1 MYREKTRTRTQSV
14 VVFYSAP
21 VRSILREI
29 TGHFA
34 TVCLEAAS
42 LNFAFAMLDLSRQNR
57 RNPSFCFSLRRR
69 VLAKPP
75 LASERKIVFSDEV
88 LQDPYPTYA
97 RMLEEGPLH
106 FVDMGGQWAVWAVFG
121 HSECSAVAKD
131 PRLSAKRAQQMIIT
145 LPPSSQ
151 AEFTELAR
159 MLGLW
164 LIFMDP
170 PEHTRLRKL
179 LNKGFSAGAIEQL
192 RPQVEHIVDQ
202 MLKPLQQ
209 GSEID
214 LMHEFAN
221 PMPVRIILEM
231 LGIPQ
236 ELRDTFVDWSRAIAV
251 FRGNPNRT
259 VEETRAAQDALIA
272 LTDFFRK
279 TVAERRRNK
288 GSDLISLLIDI
299 EEEGEVLT
307 EEELYAQCI
316 ALLFAGHE
324 TTRNLI
330 GNGMYTLLKNPQE
343 TAELREKPEMIRA
356 AVEEILR
363 FESPVQFTARVLKE
377 DIEVC
382 GQRIPKRWSILCM
395 LGAANRDPK
404 QFKEPDRLDLKRL
417 NNQHLAFSAGLHFCI
432 GAQLARLEGQVALLN
447 LVQRFPEMK
456 LNGPRPEWASTFGL
470 RGVSSLSVIM

>member
-1 MYREKTRTRTQSV
+1 LSK
-14 VVFYSAP
+14 
-21 VRSILREI
+21 EI
-29 TGHFA
+29 
-34 TVCLEAAS
+34 AS
-42 LNFAFAMLDLSRQNR
+42 GK
-57 RNPSFCFSLRRR
+57 R
-69 VLAKPP
+69 V
-75 LASERKIVFSDEV
+75 VFSDEIH
-88 LQDPYPTYA
+88 QDPYPTYA
-97 RMLEEGPLH
+97 RLHEKGPLH
-106 FVDMGGQWAVWAVFG
+106 YIDVGSKWAVWSLVG
-121 HSECSAVAKD
+121 HADCASIAKD
-131 PRLSAKRAQQMIIT
+131 PRLSAKRAKQMLLS
-145 LPPSSQ
+145 LPISRQS
-151 AEFTELAR
+151 EFSELAR

-179 LNKGFSAGAIEQL
+179 LNKGFSSAAVEGL
-192 RPQVEHIVDQ
+192 RPQVEAIVDQ
-202 MLKPLQQ
+202 MLTPLQP

-214 LMHEFAN
+214 LLREFAN

-259 VEETRAAQDALIA
+259 VDEARAAQDALVE
-272 LTDFFRK
+272 LTEFFRK

-288 GSDLISLLIDI
+288 GGDLISLLIDI

-330 GNGMYTLLKNPQE
+330 GNGMYTLLRNPQQ
-343 TAELREKPEMIRA
+343 TAELREKPEMIRS
-356 AVEEILR
+356 AVEELLR
-363 FESPVQFTARVLKE
+363 YESPVQFTARVLKE
-377 DIEVC
+377 DMEIC
-382 GQRIPKRWSILCM
+382 GQEIRKGWTVLCM

-404 QFKEPDRLDLKRL
+404 QFKDPDQLDLKRL

-447 LVQRFPEMK
+447 LLQRFPRMK
-456 LNGPRPEWASTFGL
+456 LAGPRPQWAATFGF
-470 RGVSSLSVIM
+470 RGLKSLTVTL

>member
-1 MYREKTRTRTQSV
+1 M
-14 VVFYSAP
+14 
-21 VRSILREI
+21 
-29 TGHFA
+29 
-34 TVCLEAAS
+34 
-42 LNFAFAMLDLSRQNR
+42 
-57 RNPSFCFSLRRR
+57 
-69 VLAKPP
+69 AKPP
-75 LASERKIVFSDEV
+75 VTSERKVVFSDEV
-88 LQDPYPTYA
+88 LQNPYPTYA

-106 FVDMGGQWAVWAVFG
+106 FVDIGGQWAVWAVFG
-121 HSECSAVAKD
+121 HADCSAVAKD
-131 PRLSAKRAQQMIIT
+131 PRLSAKRSQQMIIT

-151 AEFTELAR
+151 AEFSELAR

-179 LNKGFSAGAIEQL
+179 LNKGFSPAAVEGL
-192 RPQVEHIVDQ
+192 RPQVEAIVDR
-202 MLKPLQQ
+202 MLEPVKH
-209 GSEID
+209 GTEFE
-214 LMHEFAN
+214 LMKEFAN
-221 PMPVRIILEM
+221 PMPVRIISEM

-236 ELRDTFVDWSRAIAV
+236 SLHDTFVNWSRAIAL

-259 VEETRAAQDALIA
+259 VEQARAAQDALIG
-272 LTDFFRK
+272 LTNYFRE
-279 TVAERRRNK
+279 TVADRRRNK

-330 GNGMYTLLKNPQE
+330 GNGMYTLLQHPDE
-343 TAELREKPEMIRA
+343 AAELREKPEMIRT

-382 GQRIPKRWSILCM
+382 GQRIPKRWSVLCM

-404 QFKEPDRLDLKRL
+404 QFKDPNQLNLKRL
-417 NNQHLAFSAGLHFCI
+417 NNQHLAFSAGPHFCI
-432 GAQLARLEGQVALLN
+432 GAHLARLEAQVAVDTVLQRLPQLRLDPRYDSAPRG
-447 LVQRFPEMK
+447 LVFRKP
-456 LNGPRPEWASTFGL
+456 PRLCVRWD
-470 RGVSSLSVIM
+470 RD

>member
-1 MYREKTRTRTQSV
+1 LSKVIVPNKKVLFTE
-14 VVFYSAP
+14 
-21 VRSILREI
+21 EI
-29 TGHFA
+29 
-34 TVCLEAAS
+34 
-42 LNFAFAMLDLSRQNR
+42 
-57 RNPSFCFSLRRR
+57 
-69 VLAKPP
+69 
-75 LASERKIVFSDEV
+75 
-88 LQDPYPTYA
+88 LQDPYPAYA
-97 RMLEEGPLH
+97 RLHEEGPLH
-106 FVDMGGQWAVWAVFG
+106 YLDVDGKWALWSIVSHA
-121 HSECSAVAKD
+121 ECSSAAKD
-131 PRLSAKRAQQMIIT
+131 PRLSAKRSQQMILS
-145 LPPSSQ
+145 LPLSSQ
-151 AEFTELAR
+151 SEFSELAR

-179 LNKGFSAGAIEQL
+179 LNKGFSPAAIEGL
-192 RPQVEHIVDQ
+192 RPQVEAIVDE

-209 GSEID
+209 GAEVD
-214 LMHEFAN
+214 LMREFAN

-236 ELRDTFVDWSRAIAV
+236 ELRDTFVNWSRAIAV
-251 FRGNPNRT
+251 FRGSPDRT
-259 VEETRAAQDALIA
+259 VEQARAAQDALIE
-272 LTDFFRK
+272 LTEFFRK
-279 TVAERRRNK
+279 AVAERRRNK

-330 GNGMYTLLKNPQE
+330 GNGMYTLLRHPQE
-343 TAELREKPEMIRA
+343 TAELRENPEMIRT

-377 DIEVC
+377 DVEIC
-382 GQRIPKRWSILCM
+382 GQHIPKKWSVLCM

-404 QFKEPDRLDLKRL
+404 RFKDPNQLDLKRL
-417 NNQHLAFSAGLHFCI
+417 NNQHLAFSAGPHACI
-432 GAQLARLEGQVALLN
+432 GGQLARLEGQIALLN

-456 LNGPRPEWASTFGL
+456 LAGPRPEWAPTFGF
-470 RGVSSLSVIM
+470 RGLKSLPVIM